1 MQLNFGIHEQEGN
14 EMIRELA
21 RELGDV
27 KDLDRAKMVLH
38 SVLSAIRRRLG
49 FDRAKHFMDHLPQ
62 TLQTIYVSDW
72 QVEKELPEDL
82 SGMDDFIM
90 EVKKSGTYLSDF
102 IEVDDAIHAT
112 RAVFKIIRKHTS
124 EKDLKAILDLLPRD
138 MSECLEDLV

>member
-14 EMIRELA
+14 AIVKELA
-21 RELGDV
+21 GELGDI
-27 KDLDRAKMVLH
+27 KDLDRARMVLY

-49 FDRAKHFMDHLPQ
+49 FDRAKHFMDHLPK
-62 TLQTIYVSDW
+62 TLQTIYVSGW

-82 SGMDDFIM
+82 SSMDDFIM

-102 IEVDDAIHAT
+102 VEVDNAIHAT
-112 RAVFKIIRKHTS
+112 HSVFKVIRKHTS
-124 EKDLKAILDLLPRD
+124 EKDLNAILELLPRD